1 MSDYSQKKIVRTTL
15 AIPDELLAAT
25 DRAVQEGKAKS
36 RNEFVAI
43 ALRHELAALKR
54 AEIDAAFAL
63 MSDDEQYKS
72 VAIAIANEFSNT
84 DWEAFKL
91 DRTVTHLI

>member
-1 MSDYSQKKIVRTTL
+1 MSTKKIVRTTL

-43 ALRHELAALKR
+43 ALRHELAAQKR
-54 AEIDAAFAL
+54 AEIDAMFAL
-63 MSDDEQYKS
+63 MGDDEQYQSES
-72 VAIAIANEFSNT
+72 VAIADEFSST

-91 DRTVTHLI
+91 GEA

>member
-1 MSDYSQKKIVRTTL
+1 MSGKKIVRTTL
-15 AIPDELLAAT
+15 ALPDDLLAAT
-25 DRAVQEGKAKS
+25 DRAVKEGKARS

-43 ALRHELAALKR
+43 ALRHELAALKH

-63 MSDDEQYKS
+63 MGNDDRYKS
-72 VAIAIANEFSNT
+72 VAVAIANEFSSA

-91 DRTVTHLI
+91 GEE

>member
-1 MSDYSQKKIVRTTL
+1 MSTKKIVRTTL
-15 AIPDELLAAT
+15 ALPDDLLAAT
-25 DRAVQEGKAKS
+25 DRAVQEGKARS

-54 AEIDAAFAL
+54 TEIDAAFAL

-72 VAIAIANEFSNT
+72 VAVAIANDFSSA
-84 DWEAFKL
+84 DWEALKL
-91 DRTVTHLI
+91 SEA

>member
-1 MSDYSQKKIVRTTL
+1 MSIKKIVRTTL
-15 AIPDELLAAT
+15 ALPDDLLAAT
-25 DRAVQEGKAKS
+25 DRAVQEGKARS

-54 AEIDAAFAL
+54 TEIDAAFAL

-72 VAIAIANEFSNT
+72 VAIAIAKDFSSA
-84 DWEAFKL
+84 DWEALKL
-91 DRTVTHLI
+91 GEV